1 MSAPLSDRSYPAY
14 PLLGVSIAVF
24 RDGEVLL
31 ASRTKPPLVG
41 VFSLPGGLV
50 ETGESLETA
59 ALRELMEEVR
69 VEADIVAFTSHR
81 EVVDRDAEGR
91 VRHHFV
97 VACFVGRWL
106 SGEGEAGPEAGEVL
120 WRRPD
125 DLAGL
130 PVTPGLGDILMRAK
144 SIMDACA

>member
-1 MSAPLSDRSYPAY
+1 MTSSASDRSYPAY

-31 ASRTKPPLVG
+31 ASRTKPPLAG

-50 ETGESLETA
+50 ETGESLESA
-59 ALRELMEEVR
+59 ALRELMEEVQ
-69 VEADIVAFTSHR
+69 VEAEIVAFNTHR

-97 VACFVGRWL
+97 VACYVGRWL
-106 SGEGEAGPEAGEVL
+106 SGEGTPGPEAGEII
-120 WRRPD
+120 WRQPD
-125 DLAGL
+125 RLHGL
-130 PVTPGLGDILMRAK
+130 PVTPGLGDILARAK
-144 SIMDACA
+144 AIMDRRA